1 VEAMA
6 QNIQGSLSLLKVKRS
21 SNAPMMSSSLTRLK
35 RKALTFHAHA
45 GLGLVLHVLPRL
57 FKGLWISLILA
68 FLEVT
73 R

>member
-1 VEAMA
+1 MEAMA
-6 QNIQGSLSLLKVKRS
+6 HATHTGKLITPEGERS

-57 FKGLWISLILA
+57 FKGLHVDQFDIN
-68 FLEVT
+68 
-73 R
+73 

>member
-1 VEAMA
+1 MA
-6 QNIQGSLSLLKVKRS
+6 QQKYTGKLITPEDERS
-21 SNAPMMSSSLTRLK
+21 SNAPMMSTSLTRLK
-35 RKALTFHAHA
+35 RKALTFHAHS

-57 FKGLWISLILA
+57 FKGLWNSLILA